1 MPVTS
6 FNDAICPKS
15 QVSRV
20 LSQDIEMLHL
30 DLPGT
35 KKTTY
40 AYTTYDFMDISD
52 IPCFHMFPLGTPSNG
67 TCYVTQGVFTWLLV
81 FAELGSKKTLHGGVS
96 QGRETYR

>member
-1 MPVTS
+1 MPVRS

-35 KKTTY
+35 KKITY
-40 AYTTYDFMDISD
+40 AYTTYDFRDISD
-52 IPCFHMFPLGTPSNG
+52 IPCFHLAQTTNG
-67 TCYVTQGVFTWLLV
+67 TCDATQGVFTWLLV
-81 FAELGSKKTLHGGVS
+81 FAELGSQKTLHGRVS